1 MIDEIAFKYLGNSV
15 KPYLKNFSGVK
26 SQLIKSDIRI
36 SLHEYVCRMVFYS
49 VLAFIF
55 SLPFLSLVFGLMLGF
70 ARISSVALAFT
81 LAISISLIL
90 TTAVFA
96 GMYYYPSM
104 KVSDRKK
111 RIDNALPFGTIY
123 MSSVAS
129 SGAPP
134 ANIFKIISN
143 FGEFGELSDEC
154 AKIYND
160 TEIFGMD
167 IKTAIQK
174 AAERAPSEGFKDLLW
189 GMLTIITTGGN
200 LANYLREKSKAYMS
214 DYRRR
219 LNEYSQQLSLF
230 IEMYITLIIVGS
242 IFFLI
247 LSAVMAAI
255 STSPMII
262 SVQFFVIFVFLPL
275 VSIGFVIFM
284 KGMSPSEH

>member
-1 MIDEIAFKYLGNSV
+1 MIDEIAFKSLGNAV
-15 KPYLKNFSGVK
+15 RPYLKNFSSVK
-26 SQLIKSDIRI
+26 SQLIKADMRV
-36 SLHEYVCRMVFYS
+36 SLHEYVCRMVFYAI
-49 VLAFIF
+49 LAFVF
-55 SLPFLSLVFGLMLGF
+55 SMPLLSFLFGLVLGF
-70 ARISSVALAFT
+70 AKISSVALAFT
-81 LAISISLIL
+81 LSISTSMII

-104 KVSDRKK
+104 KANDRKK

-134 ANIFKIISN
+134 AKIFKILSN

-174 AAERAPSEGFKDLLW
+174 AAERASSEGFKDLLW

-200 LANYLREKSKAYMS
+200 LTNYLREKSKAYMT
-214 DYRRR
+214 DYRRK
-219 LNEYSQQLSLF
+219 LNEYSQQLSLY

-242 IFFLI
+242 VFFLI

-255 STSPMII
+255 STSPLII

-284 KGMSPSEH
+284 KGISPSEH